1 MENESIQEE
10 PAKMGRKITAIVK
23 LLRTQKEED
32 IIRILNQQ
40 SEPTIFLTQLQSES
54 EIRLVHTI
62 TQVTAPLG
70 DQSLRLD
77 GKLVAFFKNYQA
89 STTPTVM
96 KELDNIFKWAKVF
109 LQNPEQLTTERSW
122 TLGDTALLWD
132 QDDTKPEFDVC
143 KIVPLPVV
151 WTNLFMNKDLTPGEG
166 FLLIKGKIEKW
177 IDEEAATV
185 QPVLNWLLAAGCKA
199 KVTHRS
205 RTETP
210 NTLV

>member
-1 MENESIQEE
+1 MY
-10 PAKMGRKITAIVK
+10 
-23 LLRTQKEED
+23 
-32 IIRILNQQ
+32 
-40 SEPTIFLTQLQSES
+40 
-54 EIRLVHTI
+54 TI

-70 DQSLRLD
+70 DPLLRLD
-77 GKLVAFFKNYQA
+77 GKLAAFFNNYQE

-96 KELDNIFKWAKVF
+96 KAPENLFNWAKVF
-109 LQNPEQLTTERSW
+109 IQKPEQLTRERSCA
-122 TLGDTALLWD
+122 LGDASLLWD
-132 QDDTKPEFDVC
+132 QDDTKPEFNVC

-166 FLLIKGKIEKW
+166 FLLIKEKIEKW